1 MADYKLLGKN
11 YQLPDLYAK
20 VTGRSKYAEDFRAEG
35 MVFCK
40 LLVSPMP
47 HARVVKRDTTAAE
60 ALPGVVGILTVDDIP
75 EASSPTSEGSLTDEP
90 RYEGEPILA
99 VAAVDEQTA
108 ADAIELINLE
118 LEPLEFVLD
127 PLDSLR
133 PGGPNALTVV
143 TEEGETIGVN
153 TMRGRELGELKWT
166 ESDVAGLTAG
176 EIPMDAEAG
185 SEWEYGDVDAG
196 FAEAEADGV
205 IIEEHSYHQ
214 SLSHQPLESRT
225 TMAYWEG
232 GKLFVY
238 PSVQSTARAVGPMA
252 RWAGIEPSD
261 VVLINEFTGGG
272 FGSKGSGY
280 PQAQIPILLSKKIG
294 KPVMMRVTRRDETS
308 FGKARPGVQ
317 ARIKLGMRRDGRITA
332 VDIHAI
338 GDGGPYGR
346 SGDHMNVGTIGSLAY
361 QPVAMRMRGTGVY
374 TNTPPRGAQ
383 RAPGG
388 EQSMTMLSPIIQKA
402 AKQLGLDQVEVLKI
416 NAPEGQA
423 LIGAPRQDGQ
433 RSNVSSAF
441 AKEAIDK
448 GAELFNWRERVQ
460 RSGRRDG
467 PKVTGIGVALSCF
480 AAGASGVD
488 GLFVIKPDGRMYI
501 KSGIGNLGTGST
513 FDMMRAAAEGMD
525 MPWDRCEV
533 AWGDT
538 SRNLP
543 WSCSQGGS
551 STAHAHTRANWA
563 AVLDARQKVQEIAAR
578 DLGGSPSDYEIGG
591 ERVYRRG
598 NRSEGMS
605 FARVAERAIALGG
618 RYDGHELPE
627 DINGMTTAS
636 ATALAGQGLMGV
648 AKDNFP
654 EGGRRMSFVAGF
666 AEVEVDIETGDIK
679 VVDYAAGC
687 DAGTIIHPKT
697 FEAQV
702 FGGAIQGFS
711 VALSQKW
718 VYDRRWGLL
727 VAKRFYNN
735 RPPGILD
742 VPHEQ
747 PMKWGAADLPDPFN
761 PLGAKGIG
769 EAAQGAGSGAVVN
782 AIADALG
789 QENGDFF
796 RSPISRDMIL
806 TQLERAPLGHDRL
819 MAHV

>member
-11 YQLPDLYAK
+11 YQTPDLYAK
-20 VTGRSKYAEDFRAEG
+20 VTGRSKYAEDHRAEG
-35 MVFCK
+35 MVFVK

-47 HARVVKRDTTAAE
+47 HARVRSIDTSAAE
-60 ALPGVVGILTVDDIP
+60 ALPGFEGILTADEVP
-75 EASSPTSEGSLTDEP
+75 EVAAPNEASLTNEP
-90 RYEGEPILA
+90 HYEGEPILA

-108 ADAIELINLE
+108 SAAIELIDID

-133 PGGPNALTVV
+133 PGGPNARTD
-143 TEEGETIGVN
+143 GN
-153 TMRGRELGELKWT
+153 TRLGRELGEIKWT
-166 ESDVAGLTAG
+166 EADMAGLAPG
-176 EIPMDAEAG
+176 EIPMEAEAG
-185 SEWEYGDVDAG
+185 AQWEYGDLAAG
-196 FAEAEADGV
+196 FAEADL
-205 IIEEHSYHQ
+205 IIEEHSYFQ

-225 TMAYWEG
+225 TMAYWDG
-232 GKLFVY
+232 GKLYVY

-252 RWAGIEPSD
+252 RYAGVEPSD

-272 FGSKGSGY
+272 FGGKISGY
-280 PQAQIPILLSKKIG
+280 AQAQIPILLSKKIG

-308 FGKARPGVQ
+308 FGKARPGTQ
-317 ARIKLGMRRDGRITA
+317 ARIRLGMRNDGRITA

-338 GDGGPYGR
+338 GDGGPYGGT
-346 SGDHMNVGTIGSLAY
+346 GDHMNVGGIGSLCY
-361 QPVAMRMRGTGVY
+361 QPLAMRMRGTGVY
-374 TNTPPRGAQ
+374 TNTPPRGPQ
-383 RAPGG
+383 RGPGG
-388 EQSMTMLSPIIQKA
+388 VQSMTMLEPIIAKA
-402 AKQLGLDQVEVLKI
+402 AKQLGLDSVEVHKI

-423 LIGAPRQDGQ
+423 LFGGPGRTGE

-441 AKEAIDK
+441 VREAIDK
-448 GAELFNWRERVQ
+448 GAELFNWTERVQ
-460 RSGRRDG
+460 RSGQRNG
-467 PKVTGIGVALSCF
+467 SKVTGVGMAVSAYS
-480 AAGASGVD
+480 AGASGVD
-488 GLFVIKPDGRMYI
+488 GLFVIRPDGRMYI

-525 MPWDRCEV
+525 MPWEKCEV

-551 STAHAHTRANWA
+551 STTHAHTRANWA
-563 AVLDARQKVQEIAAR
+563 AVQDATQKMKEIAAR
-578 DLGGSPSDYEIGG
+578 DLGGSPDDYVIGG

-598 NRSEGMS
+598 NRSQGLS
-605 FARVAERAIALGG
+605 FAMVAQRAIDLGEK
-618 RYDGHELPE
+618 YDGHELPE

-648 AKDNFP
+648 AKDNF
-654 EGGRRMSFVAGF
+654 EEGGGRRSFVAGY
-666 AEVEVDIETGDIK
+666 AEVEVDVETGDIRLI
-679 VVDYAAGC
+679 DYAAGA
-687 DAGTIIHPKT
+687 DAGTIMHPKT
-697 FEAQV
+697 FEGQI

-761 PLGAKGIG
+761 PLGSKGIG
-769 EAAQGAGSGAVVN
+769 EAAEGAGSGAVVA

-789 QENGDFF
+789 ENGNFY
-796 RSPISRDMIL
+796 RSPVTRDMIL
-806 TQLERAPLGHDRL
+806 TQLEQAPTGHDRL
-819 MAHV
+819 TAHV

>member
-1 MADYKLLGKN
+1 VADYKLLGKN
-11 YQLPDLYAK
+11 YQTPDLYAK
-20 VTGRSKYAEDFRAEG
+20 VTGRSKYAEDHRAEG

-47 HARVVKRDTTAAE
+47 HARVRSLDVSAAL
-60 ALPGVVGILTVDDIP
+60 ALPGVEGILTADDIP
-75 EASSPTSEGSLTDEP
+75 EIPAAPTEASLTMEP

-99 VAAVDEQTA
+99 VAAVDEETA
-108 ADAIELINLE
+108 AEAIELIDID
-118 LEPLEFVLD
+118 LEPLPFVLD

-133 PGGPNALTVV
+133 PGGPNAR
-143 TEEGETIGVN
+143 TEGN
-153 TMRGRELGELKWT
+153 TMRGRELGEIKWT
-166 ESDVAGLTAG
+166 EADLAGLAPG
-176 EIPMDAEAG
+176 EIPMEAEATD
-185 SEWEYGDVDAG
+185 EWSYGDLAAG
-196 FAEAEADGV
+196 FAAADV

-225 TMAYWEG
+225 TLAYWEG

-238 PSVQSTARAVGPMA
+238 PSVQSTARAVAPMA
-252 RWAGIEPSD
+252 RYAGIEPTD

-332 VDIHAI
+332 LDIHAI

-346 SGDHMNVGTIGSLAY
+346 SGDHRNVGTIGSLAY
-361 QPVAMRMRGTGVY
+361 MPLAMRMRGTGIY

-416 NAPEGQA
+416 NAPQGQA
-423 LIGAPRQDGQ
+423 VFGPPGRNGQ
-433 RSNVSSAF
+433 QSNVSSAF
-441 AKEAIDK
+441 AREAIDK
-448 GAELFNWRERVQ
+448 GAELFNWRERVS
-460 RSGRRDG
+460 RSGQRNGSR
-467 PKVTGIGVALSCF
+467 VTGLGVALSTF
-480 AAGASGVD
+480 SAGATGVD

-501 KSGIGNLGTGST
+501 KSGIGNLGTEST
-513 FDMMRAAAEGMD
+513 FDMMRPAAEGMD
-525 MPWDRCEV
+525 MPWEKCEV
-533 AWGDT
+533 AWGAT
-538 SRNLP
+538 SRNMP

-551 STAHAHTRANWA
+551 STAYAHTRANWA
-563 AVLDARQKVQEIAAR
+563 AVLDARQKMQEIAAR
-578 DLGGSPSDYEIGG
+578 DLGGSPSEYQIGG

-598 NRSEGMS
+598 NRSQGMS

-618 RYDGHELPE
+618 TYDGHELPE

-648 AKDNFP
+648 AKDNF
-654 EGGRRMSFVAGF
+654 EVGGQRRSFVAGF
-666 AEVEVDIETGDIK
+666 AEVEVDIETGDIRL
-679 VVDYAAGC
+679 VDYAAGC
-687 DAGTIIHPKT
+687 DAGTIIHPRA
-697 FEAQV
+697 FAAQV

-711 VALSQKW
+711 VALTQKW

-789 QENGDFF
+789 QEDGDFF
-796 RSPISRDMIL
+796 RSPITRDMIL
-806 TQLERAPLGHDRL
+806 TQLEQAPTGHDRL
-819 MAHV
+819 TAHV